1 MSALKQ
7 IETVRNDFLAELEDV
22 NEDLKELESLRAKY
36 LGRKGKVASLFSLM
50 GEASNEERPA
60 LGESLNQLKKELST
74 LFEDKVSEFDRSRQ
88 EAEDD
93 SIDLSLPGKEH
104 RLGSIHILEQ
114 TLSEIKDIYRSIG
127 FHVAYGPEVDDD
139 HHNFTAL
146 NIPEHHPARDM
157 QDTFFIDPGTV
168 LRTHTSNVQVHL
180 MEEQD
185 PPIRYIVPGRV
196 YRNEAIGYKS
206 YCLFHQVE
214 GIYINERVSFGELKG
229 CLEYFV
235 KQMFG
240 PKKKMRFRPS
250 FFPFT
255 EPSAE
260 VDIWDEERQQW
271 MEILGCGM
279 VDPAVLDNVGYD
291 SSRFH
296 GYAFGMGVERI
307 AMLKYGIPDLRPFYD
322 SDIRWLKHYGF
333 VPLDIPTVS
342 KGINQ

>member
-22 NEDLKELESLRAKY
+22 NEDLKEIESLRSKY

-60 LGESLNQLKKELST
+60 LGESLNQLKKELTT

-88 EAEDD
+88 KAEDD

-157 QDTFFIDPGTV
+157 QDTFFIDPETV

-180 MEEQD
+180 MEEED

-214 GIYINERVSFGELKG
+214 GIYINERVSFSELKG

-240 PKKKMRFRPS
+240 PKKIMRFRPS

-260 VDIWDEERQQW
+260 VDIWDEERKQW

-307 AMLKYGIPDLRPFYD
+307 AMLKYKI
-322 SDIRWLKHYGF
+322 SDIRHFYSGDVRFMEQF
-333 VPLDIPTVS
+333 V
-342 KGINQ
+342 

>member
-22 NEDLKELESLRAKY
+22 NEDLKEIESLRSKY
-36 LGRKGKVASLFSLM
+36 LGRKGKVASLFALM
-50 GEASNEERPA
+50 GEASNEARPA
-60 LGESLNQLKKELST
+60 LGDSLNQLKKELTT

-88 EAEDD
+88 KAEDD

-157 QDTFFIDPGTV
+157 QDTFFIDPETV

-307 AMLKYGIPDLRPFYD
+307 AMLKYKI
-322 SDIRWLKHYGF
+322 SDIRHFYSGDVRFMEQF
-333 VPLDIPTVS
+333 V
-342 KGINQ
+342 

>member
-22 NEDLKELESLRAKY
+22 NEDLKEIESLRSKY

-60 LGESLNQLKKELST
+60 LGESLNQLKKELTT

-88 EAEDD
+88 KAEDD

-157 QDTFFIDPGTV
+157 QDTFFIDPETV

-229 CLEYFV
+229 CLEFFV

-307 AMLKYGIPDLRPFYD
+307 AMLKYKI
-322 SDIRWLKHYGF
+322 SDIRHFYSGDVRFMEQF
-333 VPLDIPTVS
+333 V
-342 KGINQ
+342 